1 MVALTAARSRGRVD
15 SSTTGIMVHVPFRVD
30 IAIFHY
36 GLLRSGH
43 GHKIGT
49 RLTALLRL
57 TSCRI
62 LFRHILMMIVIPRI
76 RVLPHRRRPLL
87 ACSGRSWSSGV
98 GSTCG
103 TKDNVPVHGRSGTG
117 GLSVAWSFR
126 MMCIVPSA

>member
-62 LFRHILMMIVIPRI
+62 LFRHILMMIVILFLMWLI
-76 RVLPHRRRPLL
+76 TLWLL
-87 ACSGRSWSSGV
+87 MISFLLLLG
-98 GSTCG
+98 
-103 TKDNVPVHGRSGTG
+103 NVP
-117 GLSVAWSFR
+117 
-126 MMCIVPSA
+126 